1 MKMSEHLNDNKELF
15 SYQTF
20 LTYSHFDE
28 VGLRKEPIF
37 CNSTNGFPVKWC
49 LRN

>member
-1 MKMSEHLNDNKELF
+1 MKMSEHLNENEELF
-15 SYQTF
+15 PYQTF
-20 LTYSHFDE
+20 LTYSHFDKG
-28 VGLRKEPIF
+28 GLRKEPIF